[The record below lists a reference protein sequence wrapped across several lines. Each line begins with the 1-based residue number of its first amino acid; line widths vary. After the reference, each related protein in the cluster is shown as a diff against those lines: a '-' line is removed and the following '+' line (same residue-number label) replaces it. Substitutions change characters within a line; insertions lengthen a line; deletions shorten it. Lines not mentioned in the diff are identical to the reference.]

1 MDGWLFLKGESGE
14 SRTINLNCIEEIYV
28 EEGFFE
34 SKEEWV
40 VARFT
45 SGREVILYKGSRE
58 GAQQFLEKLS
68 ETLAARPASLLG
80 KRG

>member
-14 SRTINLNCIEEIYV
+14 SRTINLDCVEEVYV
-28 EEGFFE
+28 EDGFFD
-34 SKEEWV
+34 SEEWFV
-40 VARFT
+40 TARFP
-45 SGREVILYKGSRE
+45 SGHKVTLYKGSRE
-58 GAQQFLEKLS
+58 GAQQFLERLS

>member
-1 MDGWLFLKGESGE
+1 MNGWLFFKDE
-14 SRTINLNCIEEIYV
+14 RTINLDCIEEIYV
-28 EEGFFE
+28 EDGFFDSE
-34 SKEEWV
+34 KWYV
-40 VARFT
+40 TARFT

-68 ETLAARPASLLG
+68 ETLAARPALFG